1 MSVMVKM
8 VYFLR
13 LSKQRE
19 FCIKDGQKADI
30 NFLIW
35 IKLGQIVLVKKN
47 SYHLLNIKTAGKY
60 YYCVFVL
67 SWYTFLNYFKIH
79 LSED

>member
-1 MSVMVKM
+1 MYVSHG
-8 VYFLR
+8 
-13 LSKQRE
+13 
-19 FCIKDGQKADI
+19 KDGIFSKAI
-30 NFLIW
+30 KTEGILYQRWPESRHKLLIW

-67 SWYTFLNYFKIH
+67 SWYTFLNYFKNT
-79 LSED
+79 SK